1 MRPKSAVQFRV
12 GTGLAMKQLLAATIL
27 ILAAPLSAQT
37 LAKPAL
43 PDWMAGTWMMEDG
56 ANWSDELWTDPRGGI
71 MFGISRTGFG
81 TQLERWDLSQIRFK
95 PDGRVSL
102 FVILSDKDVMPL
114 PDEARRAGEADG
126 ACFDSID
133 WVSTITEGSIYL
145 RGLTVPA
152 NLQHMMRPGDR
163 PLLWVLAK
171 EAKATRRS
179 AERLLNDAE
188 NRRPR
193 TDSEIEEMVRVANGG
208 SIPGKRKAW
217 ESVRSNGSGLKQMDV
232 FRVVEAIVKREN
244 LDRTGGRPPKQKP
257 S

>member
-1 MRPKSAVQFRV
+1 MLSSRWVNGREYVRLRDLFRS
-12 GTGLAMKQLLAATIL
+12 L
-27 ILAAPLSAQT
+27 
-37 LAKPAL
+37 L
-43 PDWMAGTWMMEDG
+43 PDSLPEGWG
-56 ANWSDELWTDPRGGI
+56 AAEVPGLI
-71 MFGISRTGFG
+71 
-81 TQLERWDLSQIRFK
+81 ERQEAARHLIEGEFLAE
-95 PDGRVSL
+95 RVSL

-126 ACFDSID
+126 ACFESID

-145 RGLTVPA
+145 IGLTVPA
-152 NLQHMMRPGDR
+152 NLQHIMRPGDR

-179 AERLLNDAE
+179 AERLRNDAE

-193 TDSEIEEMVRVANGG
+193 ADSEIEEMIRVANGG
-208 SIPGKRKAW
+208 NIPGKRKAW
-217 ESVRSNGSGLKQMDV
+217 ESVRGNGSGLKQMDV
-232 FRVVEAIVKREN
+232 FQVVEAIVKRDK